1 MHVFSSSQD
10 RLQMRRAR
18 RVQMGY
24 VQMGEDSQSAV
35 AGGVTS
41 AEIDAAAEP
50 TALFRPIFIGVATGV
65 SVWLAT
71 RLLDRIF
78 GIERRNK

>member
-24 VQMGEDSQSAV
+24 VQMGQDADI